1 MIRNGTLGAIALSM
15 LGIVAMAHNGATGVV
30 MERMMGMS
38 AMRDVMRDLA
48 PMMQGQVPFDGITV
62 QEAAAVLQ
70 SHAGDQM
77 LALFPEEPI
86 PASSFAKPELWQ
98 NWDRFAALSAELK
111 LYSEGLAG
119 AAANGLEAP
128 APAPAPVASADAG
141 TDSMAGMDHSTM
153 KMAAEP
159 ENFSVAELMGVSKRV
174 AAATGQSEA
183 GPAASD
189 LPVGPQFAAMAAD
202 DVFERISQTCASCH
216 SQFRNGN

>member
-1 MIRNGTLGAIALSM
+1 MIRNGILGAIALSM
-15 LGIVAMAHNGATGVV
+15 LGVVAMAHNGATGVV
-30 MERMMGMS
+30 MERMMSMS
-38 AMRDVMRDLA
+38 AMRNVMRDLA

-86 PASSFAKPELWQ
+86 PAASFAKPELWQ

-111 LYSEGLAG
+111 LYSEGLAL

-128 APAPAPVASADAG
+128 APVASAEASADP
-141 TDSMAGMDHSTM
+141 MAGMDHSTM
-153 KMAAEP
+153 KMASEP
-159 ENFSVAELMGVSKRV
+159 EKFSVAELMGVSKRV
-174 AAATGQSEA
+174 AAATGQIETE
-183 GPAASD
+183 PAASD
-189 LPVGPQFAAMAAD
+189 VPVGPQFAAMAAD
-202 DVFERISQTCASCH
+202 DVFERIGQTCASCH

>member
-1 MIRNGTLGAIALSM
+1 MIRNGILGAIALTM
-15 LGIVAMAHNGATGVV
+15 LGVVAMAHNGATGVV

-86 PASSFAKPELWQ
+86 PAASFAKPDLWQ
-98 NWDRFAALSAELK
+98 NWDRFAALSAELE
-111 LYSEGLAG
+111 LYSEGLAV
-119 AAANGLEAP
+119 AAANGLEVPVPVSAP
-128 APAPAPVASADAG
+128 EVGA
-141 TDSMAGMDHSTM
+141 DSMAGMDHGSM
-153 KMAAEP
+153 KMEP
-159 ENFSVAELMGVSKRV
+159 EKQTFSVAELMGVTKR
-174 AAATGQSEA
+174 AATAQNQAAMVPVTSEQPP
-183 GPAASD
+183 GID
-189 LPVGPQFAAMAAD
+189 FAMMAAD

>member
-1 MIRNGTLGAIALSM
+1 MIRNGTLGAIALTM
-15 LGIVAMAHNGATGVV
+15 LGVVAAAHNGATGVV

-98 NWDRFAALSAELK
+98 KWDRFAALSAELK
-111 LYSEGLAG
+111 LYSEGLAV

-128 APAPAPVASADAG
+128 VPMAAPEAG

-153 KMAAEP
+153 KMATEP
-159 ENFSVAELMGVSKRV
+159 EKFSVAELMGVSKRA
-174 AAATGQSEA
+174 AAATGQSGELA
-183 GPAASD
+183 VASD
-189 LPVGPQFAAMAAD
+189 LPAGPQFAAMAAD

>member
-1 MIRNGTLGAIALSM
+1 MIRNGILGAIALWT
-15 LGIVAMAHNGATGVV
+15 LGVVAMAHNGATGVV

-86 PASSFAKPELWQ
+86 PAASFAKPDLWQ
-98 NWDRFAALSAELK
+98 NWDRFAALSAELA
-111 LYSEGLAG
+111 LYSEGLAV
-119 AAANGLEAP
+119 AAANGLEVPVPVSAP
-128 APAPAPVASADAG
+128 EVSAD
-141 TDSMAGMDHSTM
+141 SMPGMDHGSM
-153 KMAAEP
+153 KMEP
-159 ENFSVAELMGVSKRV
+159 EKQKFSVAELMGVTKR
-174 AAATGQSEA
+174 AATAQNQDSTVPVASEQPP
-183 GPAASD
+183 GID
-189 LPVGPQFAAMAAD
+189 FAMMAAD
-202 DVFERISQTCASCH
+202 DVFERIGQTCASCH